1 MRIQAN
7 EKCEGFWICVCCASI
22 IFHIYT
28 NETFLLL
35 TIFSILTPE
44 KYEI

>member
-1 MRIQAN
+1 MKSTKAFGY
-7 EKCEGFWICVCCASI
+7 CTSI
-22 IFHIYT
+22 MFHIYT

-44 KYEI
+44 KCYIFL